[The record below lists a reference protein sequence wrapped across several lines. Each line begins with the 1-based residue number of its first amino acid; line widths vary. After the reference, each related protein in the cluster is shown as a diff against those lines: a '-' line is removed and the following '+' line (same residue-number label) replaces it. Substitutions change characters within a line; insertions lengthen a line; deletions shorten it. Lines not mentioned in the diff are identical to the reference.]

1 MYIKSKAPG
10 RICLF
15 GEHQDY
21 MSLSVIN
28 AAIDLRISVEGFVE
42 HGDNISI
49 SLPDIETE
57 INFKSGDI
65 VYKNKKEYIKSVVN
79 VLKKRGLF
87 DPMDIKA
94 VLKGNIP
101 QRAGASSSSA
111 LVVAWAGFL
120 LGSSFNS
127 DEIKKMRKDIAEI
140 AFSAEVEEFGESGG
154 RQDQYASAFGNVN
167 YFTFYDDIKVERLY
181 PRLGGF
187 VLGDSGEPKDTQKT
201 LMRVRNAQEA
211 GLKELSKLYK
221 FNKNADIDFKIAS
234 SFFSRVSSGIR
245 PYLEAVVENY
255 DITKRALIELKK
267 KVIDNDRIAK
277 LMNRHHSILR
287 DNLDISTPKIEKMIN
302 NSLEAGGL
310 SAKINGSGEGGCMF
324 VYCPEKEREVA
335 EAISKAGGTPHI
347 ISISDGVEVSI
358 LENS

>member
-28 AAIDLRISVEGFVE
+28 AAIDLRILVEGVIKQ
-42 HGDNISI
+42 GNNINV
-49 SLPDIETE
+49 SLPDIEEE
-57 INFKSGDI
+57 ISFKSENI
-65 VYKNKKEYIKSVVN
+65 VYDNKKEYIKSVIN
-79 VLKKRGLF
+79 VLKARGLF
-87 DPMDIKA
+87 EPMNVEA
-94 VLKGNIP
+94 VLNGNIP

-111 LVVAWAGFL
+111 LTVAWTGFL
-120 LGSSFNS
+120 LGYRFNS

-140 AFSAEVEEFGESGG
+140 AFFAEVEEFGESGG

-167 YFTFYDDIKVERLY
+167 YFTFYDDIKVEQLY
-181 PRLGGF
+181 PNLGGF

-201 LMRVRNAQEA
+201 LKRVRNAQEE
-211 GLKELSKLYK
+211 GLKEFSKFYK
-221 FNKNADIDFKIAS
+221 FDKNADIDFKIAS

-287 DNLDISTPKIEKMIN
+287 DNLNISTPKIEKMIN

-324 VYCPEKEREVA
+324 VYCPGKEQEVA

-358 LENS
+358 SEDP